1 MWLWTVVE
9 KENKKICKGSNEI
22 GEKKKTSFSTCTNQA
37 IKILKHSPSPEH
49 TFCDNEFTDVQTYQL
64 ASYGEALTSK

>member
-1 MWLWTVVE
+1 MDCSRERKQNLQRKQWDW
-9 KENKKICKGSNEI
+9 K
-22 GEKKKTSFSTCTNQA
+22 KKKTSFSTCTNQA
-37 IKILKHSPSPEH
+37 IKILKHSPSLEH